1 MQQVSSYSDLAWPS
15 TATSLAGKTS
25 DSAFRSPLG
34 TSCSSWKKNK
44 SCEQKLII
52 KAFHIIDHHYNFF
65 ITHTFTILQK
75 YVYSYITS
83 SASSKAQMKF
93 LQGLVS
99 CSGTILPYIFIT
111 AVETLLN

>member
-34 TSCSSWKKNK
+34 TSCSSWKMNK

-75 YVYSYITS
+75 
-83 SASSKAQMKF
+83 
-93 LQGLVS
+93 
-99 CSGTILPYIFIT
+99 FIHF
-111 AVETLLN
+111 TLYF